1 MSDKWKDEGLAGWE
15 GLDEV
20 LNWVL
25 PRSMQTHVYDVRNTE
40 TGERRRVRVEPGQS
54 IGEAIANGQWDD

>member
-15 GLDEV
+15 GLDEA

-25 PRSMQTHVYDVRNTE
+25 PRGMQTHVYDVRNTE
-40 TGERRRVRVEPGQS
+40 TDERRRVRVEPGQS